1 MKYIFLIAFA
11 IFSVNLYAQENNPF
25 LFTFNHQALP
35 VSDLQKTG
43 DFYVTILGFK
53 EIEVTASQTI
63 PKRWVQNHE
72 GKQLHLI
79 TSNDGVPNTI
89 INHMAF
95 STSNFDTFVKH
106 LKKNKITF
114 WTDEGKKNVVRIRK
128 DGIRQVKFQD
138 PEGHWIEV
146 NESL

>member
-79 TSNDGVPNTI
+79 TSNDGAPNTI

-114 WTDEGKKNVVRIRK
+114 RTDEGKKNVVRIRK

-138 PEGHWIEV
+138 PEGYWIEV

>member
-79 TSNDGVPNTI
+79 TSNDGAPNTI

-106 LKKNKITF
+106 LKQNKITF